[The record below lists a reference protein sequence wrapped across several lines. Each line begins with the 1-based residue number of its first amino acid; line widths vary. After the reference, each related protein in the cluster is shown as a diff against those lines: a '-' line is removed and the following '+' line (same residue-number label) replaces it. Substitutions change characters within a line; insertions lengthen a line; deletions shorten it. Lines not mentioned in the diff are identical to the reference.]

1 MYVCFGWPGSGF
13 ERGGRYLRTPNA
25 SVERQQGLRTV
36 VSTRKPGKSGL
47 GNRTSVLA
55 DGRAAKGAD
64 VTLVVRRESSVSRRR
79 QVDSID
85 EDNGTVVESD
95 LSFSRRKG
103 TNDLDGRQD
112 QP

>member
-13 ERGGRYLRTPNA
+13 ERGGRYLRTPNT
-25 SVERQQGLRTV
+25 SVERQYGLRT
-36 VSTRKPGKSGL
+36 VSTRKPGKTGL
-47 GNRTSVLA
+47 GNRISVLT

-64 VTLVVRRESSVSRRR
+64 VTLVVGRESSVSRRR

-85 EDNGTVVESD
+85 EENGTVAASD